1 MEIYES
7 AAKAASRWMGH
18 VSAVV
23 TEAISAFTPDRHFR
37 LIEQEDGTFLLEAP
51 PQGEARSLPCQ
62 RIAISDGKIGEDYAA
77 GLAPLLKGAQVELVL
92 RPRHFLFRL
101 IDLPRRAS
109 EFLDGIVR
117 AQIDRLTPWT
127 LAEAAFG
134 WHLLPEARGEQLT
147 VAIAATSRAL
157 IAPFAAALSGLGAGQ
172 ITVLAAPDA
181 AHPGATAIKVFERKA
196 RQEANEARVRRFLTG
211 LLVGAGL
218 LSALSAMASS
228 FGGSALESR
237 REEILRLIA
246 ERREAIKSGKASAA
260 LLDLERRKQET
271 PSAVIVIEALSR
283 ILPDDTYLTE
293 LRIAGDKVQI
303 VGMTRDT
310 PSLIRLLEQ
319 TSHFTHATFFSPTTR
334 SKTDQAEHFS
344 IEAHVEPS
352 FALD

>member
-77 GLAPLLKGAQVELVL
+77 GLAPLLKGAQV
-92 RPRHFLFRL
+92 
-101 IDLPRRAS
+101 
-109 EFLDGIVR
+109 
-117 AQIDRLTPWT
+117 DRLTPWT

-271 PSAVIVIEALSR
+271 PSAVIVI
-283 ILPDDTYLTE
+283 
-293 LRIAGDKVQI
+293 
-303 VGMTRDT
+303 
-310 PSLIRLLEQ
+310 
-319 TSHFTHATFFSPTTR
+319 
-334 SKTDQAEHFS
+334 
-344 IEAHVEPS
+344 
-352 FALD
+352 